1 MMCDFQAPA
10 FHSADL
16 RMVGGLLS
24 DPITRAIRHGALVF
38 QEPAWP
44 EGYSALVFV
53 GEKLSGALTAAI
65 RNDVL
70 SFPAPPD
77 WSQESSNI
85 MRHVFGV
92 VREHHEHH
100 LFCAEPISW
109 TKFTEPQFTKG
120 FAHFLCVPEQA
131 MRIGRIRALLK
142 ALGVETEMKIDLG
155 KKMTNVCVTAEKAIT
170 DGNRIDLLIVWEH
183 SSNRFA
189 VVIEAKLGHHITVG
203 QLSAYRE
210 HLEKRKI
217 QKEHR
222 LLVVVSPRATEEDK
236 KTLRRNREWR
246 WKGWRDLLIAH
257 ERTLCDEYDDS
268 KYSRF
273 RRTLWDQVG

>member
-1 MMCDFQAPA
+1 MCDFQGPA

-24 DPITRAIRHGALVF
+24 DPVTRAIRQDALGF

-44 EGYSALVFV
+44 EGYPALVFV

-65 RNDVL
+65 RNDAL

-77 WSQESSNI
+77 WSSGPSAI
-85 MRHVFGV
+85 MRGVFGV
-92 VREHHEHH
+92 DREHH
-100 LFCAEPISW
+100 LFCAAPIAW
-109 TKFTEPQFTKG
+109 AKFTEPQFTKG
-120 FAHFLCVPEQA
+120 FAYFLAASDQTV
-131 MRIGRIRALLK
+131 RIGRTRALLK
-142 ALGVETEMKIDLG
+142 ALGVETAMKVDLG
-155 KKMTNVCVTAEKAIT
+155 EEMTKIRVAAEESTSGKK
-170 DGNRIDLLIVWEH
+170 RIDLLIVWEH

-210 HLEKRKI
+210 HLEKMKI
-217 QKEHR
+217 QKERR
-222 LLVVVSPRATEEDK
+222 LLIVASPRVTEKDRK
-236 KTLRRNREWR
+236 ALRRNREWR

-257 ERTLCDEYDDS
+257 ERALCDEYDAPA
-268 KYSRF
+268 YSRF
-273 RRTLWDQVG
+273 RKTLWDQVG